1 MNTLLLVYL
10 INAVLIIVHEID
22 SAYWREWK
30 LFKLPGGINFFLI
43 IHIPLVF
50 LILFGLLQ
58 LQQQT
63 AAGNILSLVL
73 ALAGIFAFI
82 IHITFIARNNKEFA
96 TPVSL
101 SLLVAILAVSLMQVW
116 LTVIAMLA

>member
-50 LILFGLLQ
+50 LILYGLLQ

-63 AAGNILSLVL
+63 AAGIYSRWCWHWP
-73 ALAGIFAFI
+73 ASSPSSY
-82 IHITFIARNNKEFA
+82 ITFIARNNKEFA

-116 LTVIAMLA
+116 LTVIVMLA

>member
-1 MNTLLLVYL
+1 MNILMLFYMT
-10 INAVLIIVHEID
+10 NAVLIIVHEID

-30 LFKLPGGINFFLI
+30 LFKLPGGINFFLV

-50 LILFGLLQ
+50 LVLFGLLQ

-63 AAGNILSLVL
+63 AAGYIISLIL

-82 IHITFIARNNKEFA
+82 IHAVFIGRGNREFN

-101 SLLVAILAVSLMQVW
+101 SILVAILAISITQVW